1 MSHNVVTVFTVLISH
16 NLFLRYRKGMFF
28 RFSKLLPNR
37 WLFYIARAPSYFH
50 CKFTEGSSDVQ
61 MYIAVHVC
69 SHKTGLFSIVF
80 DTVSSVAKTPKSF
93 IEWNKY
99 LRLIGKE
106 LANALD
112 GILELQRSFFL
123 KNFSGSNVVVT
134 PPYFTS
140 VKTCQRS
147 ECRQTTKDE
156 APTGRLLVKSS
167 QLSENTCGNDIK
179 RSSVLLANYWSLF
192 VQTVRGLKY
201 PEECAP

>member
-1 MSHNVVTVFTVLISH
+1 MFF
-16 NLFLRYRKGMFF
+16 LFL
-28 RFSKLLPNR
+28 KLLPNR

-61 MYIAVHVC
+61 MYITVHVC

-99 LRLIGKE
+99 VCLIGKE

-112 GILELQRSFFL
+112 GILELQRSFVL
-123 KNFSGSNVVVT
+123 NNFSGSNVVVT

-147 ECRQTTKDE
+147 ECGQTTKDE

-167 QLSENTCGNDIK
+167 QLSENTCAWK
-179 RSSVLLANYWSLF
+179 WY
-192 VQTVRGLKY
+192 
-201 PEECAP
+201 

>member
-1 MSHNVVTVFTVLISH
+1 
-16 NLFLRYRKGMFF
+16 MFF
-28 RFSKLLPNR
+28 RFSKLPNR

-61 MYIAVHVC
+61 MYITVHFC
-69 SHKTGLFSIVF
+69 SHKTESFFSIVF
-80 DTVSSVAKTPKSF
+80 NTVSSVAKTPKSF
-93 IEWNKY
+93 IEWNK
-99 LRLIGKE
+99 LVCLIGKE

-112 GILELQRSFFL
+112 GILELQRSFVL
-123 KNFSGSNVVVT
+123 NSFSGSNVVVT

>member
-1 MSHNVVTVFTVLISH
+1 MTFLYRQSTELLSLQIYRRVIRCTNVYNCTC
-16 NLFLRYRKGMFF
+16 
-28 RFSKLLPNR
+28 LLSQN
-37 WLFYIARAPSYFH
+37 WI
-50 CKFTEGSSDVQ
+50 
-61 MYIAVHVC
+61 
-69 SHKTGLFSIVF
+69 IVF
-80 DTVSSVAKTPKSF
+80 DTVFSVAKTPKSL

-99 LRLIGKE
+99 VFLIGKE

-112 GILELQRSFFL
+112 GILELQRSFVL
-123 KNFSGSNVVVT
+123 NNFSGSNVVVT

-147 ECRQTTKDE
+147 ECGQTTKDE
-156 APTGRLLVKSS
+156 APIGRLLVKSS

-201 PEECAP
+201 PEECAPWS